1 MLPMMDAV
9 LWQGLMKGS
18 FEDPA
23 EAQRRFVEWNEG
35 VKQVRQAGP
44 G

>member
-9 LWQGLMKGS
+9 LWQGLMQGS
-18 FEDPA
+18 FGDPD

-35 VKQVRQAGP
+35 VKQVRVWQG
-44 G
+44 